1 MTLSALGIFSAA
13 GAGGGFSSDYELIT
27 TSLITTNTASIVFD
41 VSTFGSTYKHLQIR
55 YAGRSTRADQDSVI
69 DVKFNST
76 TTTYRH
82 HSLRG
87 NGSAVS
93 SGTATER
100 WIFGIAAANASS
112 NIFGSGVID
121 ILDPFSSTKNTTVRT
136 LNGIYTGSYNRIF
149 LQSLGWFDT
158 ATVTSITLADGF
170 GSFVAGS
177 RFSLYGIKG

>member
-1 MTLSALGIFSAA
+1 MALFPLGILSAAA
-13 GAGGGFSSDYELIT
+13 GGVAFESDYELIS

-69 DVKFNST
+69 DVKFNT
-76 TTTYRH
+76 TSTTYRGH
-82 HSLRG
+82 MLQG
-87 NGSAVS
+87 NGSTVTS
-93 SGTATER
+93 FEATER
-100 WIFGIAAANASS
+100 WIFGIAAANATA

-121 ILDPFSSTKNTTVRT
+121 ILDPFSSSKNTTVRT
-136 LNGIYTGSYNRIF
+136 LNGIHTGSYNRVW

>member
-1 MTLSALGIFSAA
+1 MALFPLGILSAAA
-13 GAGGGFSSDYELIT
+13 GGVAFESDYELIS

-76 TTTYRH
+76 STSYRNH
-82 HSLRG
+82 YLQG
-87 NGSAVS
+87 NGSTAS
-93 SGTATER
+93 SSTATER
-100 WIFGIAAANASS
+100 WIFGIAAANASA

-121 ILDPFSSTKNTTVRT
+121 ILDPFSSSKNTTVRT